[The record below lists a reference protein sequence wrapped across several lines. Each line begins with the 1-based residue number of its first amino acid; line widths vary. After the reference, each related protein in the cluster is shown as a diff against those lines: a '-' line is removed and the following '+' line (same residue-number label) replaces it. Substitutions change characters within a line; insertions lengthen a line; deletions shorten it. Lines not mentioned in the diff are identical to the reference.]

1 MKVFLATA
9 AGVAALSASASAQVT
24 LNGAFAVD
32 NGFTAYIST
41 SPTLQGTSWLSG
53 NNWPSTITGNTVINA
68 AGTYY
73 LHVIAFDQGGPR
85 MFLGEFWLQN
95 AGGLTGTFTAN
106 GGTSLLTNGSADW
119 AVSNTGLGQSTFNP
133 VDLGGNIVGAPTWGQ
148 RPNIDPSARFV
159 WGSLDFS
166 TVYFSTTIR
175 VIPAPSALGM
185 LALGGLM
192 ASRRRR

>member
-1 MKVFLATA
+1 MKLAFASA
-9 AGVAALSASASAQVT
+9 AGVAALCGSASAQVT

-41 SPTLQGTSWLSG
+41 SPTLQGTAWLSG
-53 NNWPSTITGNTVINA
+53 NNWQSTITGNTVINA

-85 MFLGEFWLQN
+85 MFLGEFSLQN
-95 AGGLTGTFTAN
+95 AGGFTGTFSAN
-106 GGTSLLTNGSADW
+106 GGTSLLTNTTDW
-119 AVSNTGLGQSTFNP
+119 VVSDTGLGQNTFAP
-133 VDLGGNIVGAPTWGQ
+133 VDQGGNTVNAAIWGQ
-148 RPNIDPSARFV
+148 RPNIDASSRFI
-159 WGSLDFS
+159 WGNLDI
-166 TVYFSTTIR
+166 TTTYFSTTIR

-185 LALGGLM
+185 IALGGLV

>member
-1 MKVFLATA
+1 MKFAFATA
-9 AGVAALSASASAQVT
+9 AGVAALCGSASAQVT

-53 NNWPSTITGNTVINA
+53 NNWPVTITGNTVINA

-85 MFLGEFWLQN
+85 MFLGEFSLQN
-95 AGGLTGTFTAN
+95 AGGFTGTFTAN
-106 GGTSLLTNGSADW
+106 GGTSLLTNSSTDW
-119 AVSNTGLGQSTFNP
+119 AVSDTGLGQSTSIP
-133 VDLGGNIVGAPTWGQ
+133 VDQGANSVGAAIWGQ
-148 RPNIDPSARFV
+148 RPNIDPTARFI
-159 WGSLDFS
+159 WGNLNAS

>member
-1 MKVFLATA
+1 MKVFLAMA

-41 SPTLQGTSWLSG
+41 SPTLQGTAWLSG

-85 MFLGEFWLQN
+85 MFLGEFSLQN
-95 AGGLTGTFTAN
+95 AGGFTGTFTAN
-106 GGTSLLTNGSADW
+106 GGTSLLTNSTDW
-119 AVSNTGLGQSTFNP
+119 VVSDTGLGQNTFAP
-133 VDLGGNIVGAPTWGQ
+133 IDQGGNVIGAPTWGQ
-148 RPNIDPSARFV
+148 RPNISANARFV
-159 WGSLDFS
+159 WGNLNTS

-175 VIPAPSALGM
+175 VIPAPTALGM

-192 ASRRRR
+192 ASRRCR

>member
-1 MKVFLATA
+1 MKVFLAMA

-41 SPTLQGTSWLSG
+41 SPTLQGTAWLSG
-53 NNWPSTITGNTVINA
+53 NNWQSTITGNTVINA

-85 MFLGEFWLQN
+85 MFLGEFSLQN
-95 AGGLTGTFTAN
+95 AGGFTGTFTAN
-106 GGTSLLTNGSADW
+106 GGTSLLTNTTDW
-119 AVSNTGLGQSTFNP
+119 VVSDTGLGQNTFAP
-133 VDLGGNIVGAPTWGQ
+133 IDQGGNVIGAPTWGQ
-148 RPNIDPSARFV
+148 RPSINPSARFV
-159 WGSLDFS
+159 WGNLDV
-166 TVYFSTTIR
+166 TTTYFSTTIR

-185 LALGGLM
+185 LALGGL
-192 ASRRRR
+192 AVSRRRR